1 MLSLLWYIHIYNAI
15 MACAVNERLL
25 CVIDFLCLN
34 SFLESHSNRRSL
46 LHSRSGIA
54 GLGSRARLGY
64 LDQLP
69 VLENVLSYLLG
80 GGGRTS
86 VLIHNYWLIKL
97 LLLGAKESLIRP
109 LK

>member
-1 MLSLLWYIHIYNAI
+1 

-80 GGGRTS
+80 GGGAYLGPHS
-86 VLIHNYWLIKL
+86 QL
-97 LLLGAKESLIRP
+97 LANQILLGGQRISHQTS
-109 LK
+109 

>member
-1 MLSLLWYIHIYNAI
+1 MV
-15 MACAVNERLL
+15 CAMNEQLL

-54 GLGSRARLGY
+54 RLGSRARLGY

-80 GGGRTS
+80 GVAYLGRHSQLLANQISTFGGQGISHQTS
-86 VLIHNYWLIKL
+86 
-97 LLLGAKESLIRP
+97 
-109 LK
+109 